1 MENVDR
7 GELSGSIPGAVIGDV
22 KLVSGVRGQAL
33 YFNGIDQR
41 VNVGNQRDNCVGDLR
56 KCNNGFVMAMW
67 LQMHKYDEPG
77 RYNDEFYI
85 SNGGHT
91 VWSMGVA
98 LLMRERKL
106 LAMFRTETQLWEVYY
121 DNGFSLHTWYHVVL
135 AWSATSGGYIYI
147 NGALGNH
154 NQQGQALTSNR
165 GGNAY
170 INFILGDANSNPPA
184 YPGEMTL
191 DELRIWD
198 AVSDYQWVWTLYS
211 ADVFP
216 WKHEDRVWNYVILNL
231 DQFPTCRCLV
241 MIFDDNQ
248 KSISVIELS

>member
-1 MENVDR
+1 MEKVVG

-22 KLVSGVRGQAL
+22 KLVGGVRGQAL

-41 VNVGNQRDNCVGDLR
+41 VDLGNQRHNCMGDLR

-77 RYNDEFYI
+77 RNTDEYYI

-91 VWSMGVA
+91 MRSIGVA
-98 LLMRERKL
+98 LLMRKGKV
-106 LAMFRTETQLWEVYY
+106 LAMFRTETQLWEVNY

-135 AWSATSGGYIYI
+135 AWSNTSGGYIYI
-147 NGALGNH
+147 NGVLGNH
-154 NQQGQALTSNR
+154 NQQGQSLTSNR
-165 GGNAY
+165 NGNAF
-170 INFILGDANSNPPA
+170 INFVLGDANTDPPSD
-184 YPGEMTL
+184 PGEMTL

-198 AVSDYQWVWTLYS
+198 ALADDQWVWTLYA

-216 WKHEDRVWNYVILNL
+216 
-231 DQFPTCRCLV
+231 
-241 MIFDDNQ
+241 
-248 KSISVIELS
+248 